1 MGGWL
6 KLIQTRPIFSRRGNS
21 HSVAS
26 GDGKGVDHRKWKRMP
41 PHVSFRSFK
50 KGLRLGGLRKNML
63 VTKVYTKWES
73 ALDLHRW
80 HTMPHNSP
88 RHLVN
93 RIADVQLISCH
104 FLPFLVTTGR
114 EAPSELRVT
123 REAVITQKAS
133 SRIPKSI
140 FKPPQGLYP
149 NWKHFT

>member
-1 MGGWL
+1 
-6 KLIQTRPIFSRRGNS
+6 
-21 HSVAS
+21 
-26 GDGKGVDHRKWKRMP
+26 
-41 PHVSFRSFK
+41 
-50 KGLRLGGLRKNML
+50 
-63 VTKVYTKWES
+63 
-73 ALDLHRW
+73 
-80 HTMPHNSP
+80 MPHNSP

-140 FKPPQGLYP
+140 LKPPQGLYP
-149 NWKHFT
+149 N